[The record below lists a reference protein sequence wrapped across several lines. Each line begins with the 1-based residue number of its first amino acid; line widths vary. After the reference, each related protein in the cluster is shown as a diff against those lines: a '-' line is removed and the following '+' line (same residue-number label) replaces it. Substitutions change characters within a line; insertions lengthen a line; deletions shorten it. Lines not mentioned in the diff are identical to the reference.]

1 MLCLKAERYLLPRCC
16 STRIR
21 FKGVLTLLKEG
32 LLRVPSTAGAGGA
45 VVLEM
50 GATAAAGGIIMAVNK
65 G

>member
-1 MLCLKAERYLLPRCC
+1 MLRCC

-32 LLRVPSTAGAGGA
+32 PLRVPSTAGAGGA

-50 GATAAAGGIIMAVNK
+50 GAAGAAAGGIIMAVNK

>member
-1 MLCLKAERYLLPRCC
+1 
-16 STRIR
+16 
-21 FKGVLTLLKEG
+21 VLTLLKEG